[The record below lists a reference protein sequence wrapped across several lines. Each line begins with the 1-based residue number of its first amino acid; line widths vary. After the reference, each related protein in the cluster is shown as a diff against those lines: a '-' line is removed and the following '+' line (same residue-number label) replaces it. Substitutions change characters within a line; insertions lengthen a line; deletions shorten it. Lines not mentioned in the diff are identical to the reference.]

1 MNRVQNPYS
10 PGAGAPPPALVGRQQ
25 PLEDMDVAL
34 ERRLIGRSAKGI
46 MLTGRRG
53 VGKTVLLAEF
63 AARAL
68 RFGYVHEHIEAG
80 DGVDF
85 AREVASAVR
94 RVLLQLQ
101 ARQRRPMARA
111 ARAQVRRALGVLKA
125 FSVRLPQGPEF
136 TLEVAPV
143 PGPAD
148 SGDLAIDLAGLLRE
162 TGEAARALSAGVLLT
177 LDELQYLAPSDLSA
191 LIVGLHRVEQ
201 AALPVQVAGAGLP
214 SLPGLLG
221 EVRSYVERMFTFV
234 DIGALSA
241 PDIAEALSRPARDA
255 GVHWTDEAIVRVA
268 ETSEGYPYFLQEFG
282 KTSWDVAPGPSHIG
296 LSDVTQGIPLAEAE
310 LDGSFFRVR
319 FDRTTDGERAY
330 LRAMAHLGPGPH
342 ATAEVAKA
350 MRRTVQQVGSVRDS
364 LIRRGLLFAPRWGL
378 IDFTVPMFDRFL
390 RRALH

>member
-1 MNRVQNPYS
+1 MNRVKNPYS

-34 ERRLIGRSAKGI
+34 QRRLIGRSAKGI

-63 AARAL
+63 ASRAVG
-68 RFGYVHEHIEAG
+68 FGYVHEHIEAG
-80 DGVDF
+80 DGMDF

-94 RVLLQLQ
+94 RVLLQLE
-101 ARQRRPMARA
+101 ARQRQPIARA
-111 ARAQVRRALGVLKA
+111 ARAQVQRALGVLKA

-136 TLEVAPV
+136 TLEVAAV

-162 TGEAARALSAGVLLT
+162 TGEAARALSAGVLIT
-177 LDELQYLAPSDLSA
+177 LDELQYLAPQDLAA
-191 LIVGLHRVEQ
+191 LIVGMHRVEQ
-201 AALPVQVAGAGLP
+201 VSLPIQVAGAGLP

-234 DIGALSA
+234 DIGALSP
-241 PDIAEALSRPARDA
+241 PDIAEALSRPAWDE
-255 GVHWTDEAIVRVA
+255 GVDWADEAILRVA
-268 ETSEGYPYFLQEFG
+268 EASEGYPYFLQEFG

-296 LSDVTQGIPLAEAE
+296 LEDVMQAIPVAEAE

-319 FDRTTDGERAY
+319 FDRTTDSERAY

-342 ATAEVAKA
+342 ATAQVAKA

-364 LIRRGLLFAPRWGL
+364 LIHRGLCFAPRWGQ
-378 IDFTVPMFDRFL
+378 IDFTVPMFDGFL
-390 RRALH
+390 RRALN